1 MLQLPDRAGGRPRTS
16 SDIPHRQMDQ
26 NPSPEVYACLLGR
39 FLALPGTASGESLVS
54 VPGAKALFLAPAET
68 GNARFGFISGREF
81 AHLHPA
87 ADGSFHMA
95 LAPDDVA
102 EVLIRGWGE
111 LHPLALTGKIL
122 PTIAMVFAPRSGR
135 EIDTVLKIAAAA
147 LQNAKAGDSPTCS
160 CGGKQ

>member
-1 MLQLPDRAGGRPRTS
+1 MLQLPDRAGSRPKTS
-16 SDIPHRQMDQ
+16 SDIPHRQTDQ
-26 NPSPEVYACLLGR
+26 NPSPKVYSSLLGR

-54 VPGAKALFLAPAET
+54 VPGAKALFLAPLAN

-87 ADGSFHMA
+87 TDGSFHMA

-111 LHPLALTGKIL
+111 LHPLASTGKIL
-122 PTIAMVFAPRSGR
+122 PTIAMVFAPRNEQ
-135 EIDTVLKIAAAA
+135 EIDIVLKIAAAA
-147 LQNAKAGDSPTCS
+147 LENAKSGDSSTCS
-160 CGGKQ
+160 CGGKW